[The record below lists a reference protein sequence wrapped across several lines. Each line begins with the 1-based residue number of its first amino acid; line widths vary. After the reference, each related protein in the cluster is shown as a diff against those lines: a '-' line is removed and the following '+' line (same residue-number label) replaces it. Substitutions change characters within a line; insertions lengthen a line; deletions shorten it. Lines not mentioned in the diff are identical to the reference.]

1 MRTMQSFL
9 NVVCSMPGLWFM
21 ECLQYDVLSFV
32 AAGIFLDSAVDFSR
46 HLFR

>member
-1 MRTMQSFL
+1 M
-9 NVVCSMPGLWFM
+9 G
-21 ECLQYDVLSFV
+21 CLQYDVLSLV